1 MPPRP
6 DVVAAA
12 HAHSLYG
19 KTWSSLGR
27 SLDPITQDVCAFYD
41 DHSLFTDFTGF
52 VYKTSEGERI
62 AEALGNKK
70 AECFDY
76 STANWIAHGRLV
88 PNSNRYG
95 PHRPRTTRPARVS
108 TDGARASR
116 PCKGRKSPQAT
127 PSSSETSCRV
137 VYHAQRGF

>member
-95 PHRPRTTRPARVS
+95 P
-108 TDGARASR
+108 ASSANN
-116 PCKGRKSPQAT
+116 PTC
-127 PSSSETSCRV
+127 
-137 VYHAQRGF
+137 